1 MTLKDAQTIR
11 ERFAYQDNLS
21 DEDFFLY
28 SEAMQYL
35 IEQTKNS
42 GYMLELGGVYYERKD
57 FDLAL
62 KYYEMSASFGNEE
75 ANICLGY
82 IWYYGRTGTVDYK
95 KAFEYY
101 LGAPHHINA
110 LYKVADMYKN
120 GYYVEKNYDKYKEII
135 EDIYAHKIEQEKYYI
150 PEIYT
155 RLAKIRSKDGRTDEA
170 IRLYREARK
179 QLAFRI
185 YHNAFFGNVNIMKWL
200 VEDLYKLTGIDM
212 DNIDLFD
219 LFELLKKPIKIKFF
233 CDSDE
238 HEHIVE
244 AVEEDGEVIINFD
257 GKWYRT
263 ADDLFMKAEI
273 EGDRLVTLGYSVHD
287 FEVI

>member
-1 MTLKDAQTIR
+1 MTIKDAQTIR
-11 ERFAYQDNLS
+11 ERFVYQDNLS

-35 IEQTKNS
+35 IEQTRNS

-101 LGAPHHINA
+101 SGAPHHINA

-155 RLAKIRSKDGRTDEA
+155 RLAKIRSKEGRTDEA
-170 IRLYREARK
+170 IGLYREAK
-179 QLAFRI
+179 KELAIRI

-244 AVEEDGEVIINFD
+244 AVEEDGEVVINFD

-263 ADDLFMKAEI
+263 ADDMFMKAEI
-273 EGDRLVTLGYSVHD
+273 EGDRLVTLGYAVHD

>member
-1 MTLKDAQTIR
+1 MTIKDAHTIR
-11 ERFAYQDNLS
+11 ERFRYEDNLS
-21 DEDFFLY
+21 EDDFFLY
-28 SEAMQYL
+28 SEAMDFL

-82 IWYYGRTGTVDYK
+82 IWYYGRTGTVDYR

-101 LGAPHHINA
+101 SGAPHHINA

-120 GYYVEKNYDKYKEII
+120 GYYVEKDYDKYKEII
-135 EDIYAHKIEQEKYYI
+135 EDIYAHKIKHEKYYI

-155 RLAKIRSKDGRTDEA
+155 RLAKIRSKEGRTDEA
-170 IRLYREARK
+170 IKLYREARK
-179 QLAFRI
+179 ELAFRI
-185 YHNAFFGNVNIMKWL
+185 FHNAFFGNVNIMKWL

-238 HEHIVE
+238 HEHIAE

-263 ADDLFMKAEI
+263 IDDLFMKAEI
-273 EGDRLVTLGYSVHD
+273 EGDRLVTLGYAVHD

>member
-1 MTLKDAQTIR
+1 MTIKDAQNIR
-11 ERFAYQDNLS
+11 ERFVYQDNLS
-21 DEDFFLY
+21 EEDVFLY

-42 GYMLELGGVYYERKD
+42 EYMLELGGVYYERKD

-101 LGAPHHINA
+101 SGAPHHINA

-135 EDIYAHKIEQEKYYI
+135 EDIYAHKINQEKYYI

-155 RLAKIRSKDGRTDEA
+155 RLAKIRSKEGKTDEA
-170 IRLYREARK
+170 IKLYREARI

-200 VEDLYKLTGIDM
+200 IEDLYKLTEIDM

-238 HEHIVE
+238 SEHIVE
-244 AVEEDGEVIINFD
+244 AVDENGEIVIDFD

-263 ADDLFMKAEI
+263 TDDLFGKAEI
-273 EGDRLVTLGYSVHD
+273 AGDRLVTLGYSVHD

>member
-1 MTLKDAQTIR
+1 MTIKDAQTIR

-21 DEDFFLY
+21 EEDFFLY

-42 GYMLELGGVYYERKD
+42 EYMLELGGVYYERKD

-101 LGAPHHINA
+101 SGAPHHINA

-120 GYYVEKNYDKYKEII
+120 GYYVEKDYDKYKEII
-135 EDIYAHKIEQEKYYI
+135 EDIYAQKIKHEKYYI

-155 RLAKIRSKDGRTDEA
+155 RLAKIRSKERKTDEA
-170 IRLYREARK
+170 IELYRKAKEE
-179 QLAFRI
+179 LAYRI
-185 YHNAFFGNVNIMKWL
+185 EHNAFFGNINIMKWL
-200 VEDLYKLTGIDM
+200 IEDLYKLTGIDM
-212 DNIDLFD
+212 DNIDFYD
-219 LFELLKKPIKIKFF
+219 LFELLKRPIKISFY
-233 CDSDE
+233 SDDDDK
-238 HEHIVE
+238 EHIVE
-244 AVEEDGEVIINFD
+244 AVEEDGEVVISFE

-263 ADDLFMKAEI
+263 IDDFFNKAEI
-273 EGDRLVTLGYSVHD
+273 CGDRLVSIALGLYD